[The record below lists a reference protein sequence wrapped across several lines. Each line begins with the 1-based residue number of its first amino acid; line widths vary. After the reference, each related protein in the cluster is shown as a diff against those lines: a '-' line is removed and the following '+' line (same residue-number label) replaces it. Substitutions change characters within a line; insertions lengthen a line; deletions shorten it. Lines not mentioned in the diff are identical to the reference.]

1 MARKKKHDAEHENT
15 ERWLL
20 TYSDLITLLMIFFV
34 IMYAMSNVDAQ
45 KYQVLSQSLEGALN
59 PVGLSGTGSGGSSTS
74 GGGIDQATADALA
87 AQLAADGKTD
97 KVDPKLVAAAQQ
109 IQQLVNEKGL
119 QDKVSVS
126 VKERG
131 VVVGLMNTVLFEPGS
146 AKIKPEAVPTLIAI
160 GQIANGV
167 HNYIRVEGNTDDVP
181 QNSPQFPSNWELSC
195 ARATEVLKLMIAQ
208 SGVAPDKI
216 SPVGYGEYRPS
227 VPNTSPENRSK
238 NRKVDIV
245 ILSDK
250 LDKSESSMDNSSSSG
265 STKSTKKTD
274 STDKNNTEKSS
285 GH

>member
-1 MARKKKHDAEHENT
+1 MARKKKHDAEHDNH

-59 PVGLSGTGSGGSSTS
+59 PSGLGGTGSGVSSTS
-74 GGGIDQATADALA
+74 GGGIDQAAADA
-87 AQLAADGKTD
+87 LAADGKTE
-97 KVDPKLVAAAQQ
+97 KVDPKLIAAAQQ
-109 IQQLVNEKGL
+109 IQKLLNEKGL

-126 VKERG
+126 IKERG

-146 AKIKPEAVPTLIAI
+146 AQIKPEAVPTLIAI

-181 QNSPQFPSNWELSC
+181 QSSAQFPSNWELSVV
-195 ARATEVLKLMIAQ
+195 RATEVLKLMIAQ

-216 SPVGYGEYRPS
+216 SAVGYGEYRPS
-227 VPNTSPENRSK
+227 VPNISADNRSK

-250 LDKSESSMDNSSSSG
+250 LDKSESSMDSSSTNG
-265 STKSTKKTD
+265 STQAAKKSDTTSETSNGK
-274 STDKNNTEKSS
+274 TEKSS